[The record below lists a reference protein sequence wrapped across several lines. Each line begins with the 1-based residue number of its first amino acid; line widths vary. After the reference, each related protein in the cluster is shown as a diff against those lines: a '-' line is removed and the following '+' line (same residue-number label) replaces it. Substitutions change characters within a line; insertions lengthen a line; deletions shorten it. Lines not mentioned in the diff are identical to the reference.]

1 MNQQYPQQPQQPNW
15 GQQPT
20 QPGYG
25 YPQQPGY
32 PQPQPPKKRN
42 TGKILGIIG
51 GAFVGLIVIAAIA
64 GGGGDSTDNSNKDK
78 AVTVASDEPKGDE
91 PAAEPAKDEPA
102 KKEPAAEDKS
112 QAEQFKDCVAK
123 SGTPAEKTAIG
134 HVTKVTGA
142 DKNNDILDTADVFTD
157 YTGGFMSENNGDAKL
172 IASAFA
178 SCYESKN
185 GLVTVYG
192 SDGDMISNG
201 NY

>member
-1 MNQQYPQQPQQPNW
+1 MSNQYPQQPQQPNW

-25 YPQQPGY
+25 GPQQPYGQ
-32 PQPQPPKKRN
+32 PPFQPQPPKKRSV
-42 TGKILGIIG
+42 GKILGIIG
-51 GAFVGLIVIAAIA
+51 AVFVGLIVIGAIA

-78 AVTVASDEPKGDE
+78 AAAVTSDKPKAAEE
-91 PAAEPAKDEPA
+91 PAAEQPADDTL
-102 KKEPAAEDKS
+102 AEEKS
-112 QAEQFKDCVAK
+112 QAEEFKACVAK
-123 SGTPAEKTAIG
+123 SGTPAEKSAVG

-142 DKNNDILDTADVFTD
+142 DKSNGILDAAEVFTD
-157 YTGGFMSENNGDAKL
+157 YTGGFMSKNNGDAKL

-178 SCYESKN
+178 SCYESEN

-192 SDGDMISNG
+192 NDGEMISNG